1 MPKATMMASVDLKLA
16 QAYVPDQPY
25 ERLFPLDEALERGT
39 IFPSLYR
46 PYKPKK

>member
-25 ERLFPLDEALERGT
+25 ERLFPLDALERET